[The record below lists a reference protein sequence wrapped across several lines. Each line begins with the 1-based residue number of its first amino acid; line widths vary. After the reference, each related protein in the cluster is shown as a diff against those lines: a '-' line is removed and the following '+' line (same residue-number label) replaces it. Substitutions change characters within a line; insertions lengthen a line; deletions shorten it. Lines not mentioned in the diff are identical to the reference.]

1 VRVVWG
7 NPEGSRLNLYEVGL
21 DPVTTDSKGKAQF
34 PTLRKTPALTPRSLE
49 REVSAYGASFRRG
62 GVKCLNLTHGM

>member
-21 DPVTTDSKGKAQF
+21 DPVTTDPKGKAQF
-34 PTLRKTPALTPRSLE
+34 PPFAIYWHRGPPRLRCCP
-49 REVSAYGASFRRG
+49 
-62 GVKCLNLTHGM
+62 